1 MAKANSVPRRRGAV
15 PMERLIQRDWNAFKS
30 MGQAYRQAR
39 AAGSTFLGAGYQAVS
54 DFLTAADIASGDR
67 YRKLAGGATGRMVR
81 AARWRRGIGVA
92 LGGIA
97 AVGIG
102 NRLLDWASG
111 RRRY

>member
-1 MAKANSVPRRRGAV
+1 MARANSVPRRHGAV
-15 PMERLIQRDWNAFKS
+15 PVERLIQRDWNAFKS
-30 MGQAYRQAR
+30 IGETYRLAR
-39 AAGSTFLGAGYQAVS
+39 AAGSTSLGASYQAVS
-54 DFLTAADIASGDR
+54 SFLTAADIASGDR
-67 YRKLAGGATGRMVR
+67 YRRLARGTTGRMVR

>member
-15 PMERLIQRDWNAFKS
+15 PMERLIQRDWNTFKS
-30 MGQAYRQAR
+30 MGETYRRAR
-39 AAGSTFLGAGYQAVS
+39 AAGSTALGASYQAVS

-67 YRKLAGGATGRMVR
+67 YRRLAGGTTGRMVR
-81 AARWRRGIGVA
+81 AARWRRGIGMA

-97 AVGIG
+97 AIGIG